1 MKRNRS
7 PFLVAGV
14 CAVATLVLLAEI
26 AVRRADALPDDT
38 YKELAT
44 FANVLA
50 IVQKNYVEPVTTK
63 DLINGAITGMLASL
77 DPHSAY
83 LTPDLYHDL
92 EVETRGSFGGL
103 GLEVTV
109 KDDLLTVVSP
119 IEDTPAY
126 IAGVKAGDQI
136 IKINDDFTKGMT
148 LTDAVKRMRGPRGS
162 KIHLTIHRKGVPE
175 LFTVTVT
182 RDVIKIK
189 SVKTKELRH
198 GYDYV
203 RVSSFEEGTGDDLQK
218 ALDKFRAQH
227 NGQIKGLVLDLRDN
241 PGGLLNQ
248 SVQVG
253 DEFLDGG
260 LIVYTQGR
268 QESQQQKYFSHRK
281 KDFVDY
287 PMVVLV
293 NGGSAS
299 ASEIVAGALQDQ
311 RRAITVGTQTFGKG
325 SVQTILPLDDHSAL
339 RLTTARYYTP
349 NGRSIQAVGITPDV
363 TSEPPKTTLA
373 SLEQEGATIDED
385 AEIHERDLLHHF
397 KNNGIPPAMG
407 VPGKDGSAPDGAVGP
422 GKHSK
427 ATGASKDKT
436 AGSPKEQKDVQ
447 LDRAIQVLDNWHSY
461 KLQVAR
467 NDTPPPQPVR
477 SASSA
482 SAPAGS
488 GDSGSS
494 GSGE

>member
-1 MKRNRS
+1 MAILKKHKWS
-7 PFLVAGV
+7 ISVAIGAIVCLMVVQGV
-14 CAVATLVLLAEI
+14 L
-26 AVRRADALPDDT
+26 VRRAQALPESSYD
-38 YKELAT
+38 ELET

-63 DLINGAITGMLASL
+63 QLINGAITGMLASL

-83 LTPDLYHDL
+83 LTPDLYRDL

-126 IAGVKAGDQI
+126 KAGVKAGDQI
-136 IKINDDFTKGMT
+136 VKINDDFTKGMT
-148 LTDAVKRMRGPRGS
+148 LTDAVKRMRGPQGS

-182 RDVIKIK
+182 REVIKIK
-189 SVKTKELRH
+189 SVKAKDLRH

-218 ALDKFRAQH
+218 ALDKFRGEH

-248 SVQVG
+248 AVQVG

-268 QESQQQKYFSHRK
+268 QENQQQKYFSHHK

-311 RRAITVGTQTFGKG
+311 RRAVILGTQTFGKG

-349 NGRSIQAVGITPDV
+349 TGRSIQAVGITPDV
-363 TSEPPKTTLA
+363 DVEPPKETLA
-373 SLEQEGATIDED
+373 SLTQEGAEFDENP
-385 AEIHERDLLHHF
+385 EIHEADLPHHF
-397 KNNGIPPAMG
+397 QNGQKKDEKAPAAAPNRSS
-407 VPGKDGSAPDGAVGP
+407 VPAPAAEPDKGP
-422 GKHSK
+422 GAKGAK
-427 ATGASKDKT
+427 A
-436 AGSPKEQKDVQ
+436 KEEKDVQ
-447 LDRAIQVLDNWHSY
+447 LDKAIDILKHWNTY
-461 KLQVAR
+461 KVQLAKGG
-467 NDTPPPQPVR
+467 PP
-477 SASSA
+477 AEI
-482 SAPAGS
+482 S
-488 GDSGSS
+488 GDAGDSS
-494 GSGE
+494 NSN

>member
-7 PFLVAGV
+7 PFLFAGV
-14 CAVATLVLLAEI
+14 CAVAILVLVAEI

-63 DLINGAITGMLASL
+63 ELINGAITGMLASL

-83 LTPDLYHDL
+83 LTPDLYRDL

-126 IAGVKAGDQI
+126 KAGVKAGDQI
-136 IKINDDFTKGMT
+136 VKINDDFTKGMT
-148 LTDAVKRMRGPRGS
+148 LTDAVKRMRGPQGS

-182 RDVIKIK
+182 REVIKIK
-189 SVKTKELRH
+189 SVKAKELRH
-198 GYDYV
+198 GYDYI

-248 SVQVG
+248 AVQVG

-268 QESQQQKYFSHRK
+268 QENQQQKYFSHRK

-363 TSEPPKTTLA
+363 TSQPPKTTLA
-373 SLEQEGATIDED
+373 SLEQEGATINQDT
-385 AEIHERDLLHHF
+385 EIRESDLLHHF
-397 KNNGIPPAMG
+397 KNNGVLKAPSAPA
-407 VPGKDGSAPDGAVGP
+407 GKDGSAPAAEP
-422 GKHSK
+422 AKHSK
-427 ATGASKDKT
+427 AASEGASK
-436 AGSPKEQKDVQ
+436 EQTDVQ

-461 KLQVAR
+461 KPQLAR
-467 NDTPPPQPVR
+467 NDIAAQ
-477 SASSA
+477 A
-482 SAPAGS
+482 APTAAAAPGGSDDSGANGS
-488 GDSGSS
+488 GH
-494 GSGE
+494 

>member
-7 PFLVAGV
+7 PFLVAAV
-14 CAVATLVLLAEI
+14 CAVAIVVLLAEI

-38 YKELAT
+38 YKQLAT

-63 DLINGAITGMLASL
+63 ELINGAITGMLASL

-83 LTPDLYHDL
+83 LTPDLYRDL

-126 IAGVKAGDQI
+126 KAGIKAGDQI
-136 IKINDDFTKGMT
+136 VKINDDFTKGMT

-182 RDVIKIK
+182 REVIKIK

-218 ALDKFRAQH
+218 ALNKFNKEH
-227 NGQIKGLVLDLRDN
+227 GGQIKGLVFDLRDN

-248 SVQVG
+248 AVQVS

-311 RRAITVGTQTFGKG
+311 RRAIIVGTQTFGKG

-385 AEIHERDLLHHF
+385 AEIRESDLLHHF
-397 KNNGIPPAMG
+397 KNNGVLKLPKAPANG
-407 VPGKDGSAPDGAVGP
+407 APA
-422 GKHSK
+422 KHSAK
-427 ATGASKDKT
+427 GASKDQT
-436 AGSPKEQKDVQ
+436 AGAPKEQKDVQ
-447 LDRAIQVLDNWHSY
+447 LDRAIQVLDNWRSY
-461 KLQVAR
+461 KLQLAR
-467 NDTPPPQPVR
+467 NDTAPPAAAP
-477 SASSA
+477 SAVA
-482 SAPAGS
+482 VPAPAGAD
-488 GDSGSS
+488 GPGH
-494 GSGE
+494 